1 MRFAVFIRRLR
12 REVEN
17 AERRTFSTAIAMV
30 SLLEEQTPI
39 QGLRA
44 FGGLHCGARESHIY
58 L

>member
-1 MRFAVFIRRLR
+1 VFIRRLR

-17 AERRTFSTAIAMV
+17 AERRTFGTVIAMV